1 MAETAERHLTEDDL
15 VTIAAG
21 QDPAPEASAHL
32 RSCATCRHHLEA
44 TDRVLAALAEP
55 VDLHA
60 PPAGVWDAIARDT
73 VDATSDQTPG
83 QTPDQTPGQT
93 SDLASDRPA
102 PATVA
107 FPARPRRRWPVVAAA
122 AAGLVIGA
130 VGAAVVTGVLA
141 SRQEAGPSEA
151 PVAVGEAVLAPVT
164 DDRLEGRAE
173 MLSAPDGSLRLTVDV
188 SGLPREGYYEVWLRD
203 ENASRLMSLGT
214 VAGRTTTLPVPEGVD
229 LERFP
234 VVDVSQEHFDGDPS
248 HSGVTLA
255 AGAMTRA
262 EGSGS

>member
-32 RSCATCRHHLEA
+32 RACASCRRHLEA

-55 VDLHA
+55 VELHV
-60 PPAGVWDAIARDT
+60 PPAGVWDAIARGT
-73 VDATSDQTPG
+73 VDA
-83 QTPDQTPGQT
+83 TPDQTPDRIPDQT

-102 PATVA
+102 PATAA

-130 VGAAVVTGVLA
+130 VGAAVVTGVLV

-151 PVAVGEAVLAPVT
+151 PVAVGEAVLAPVA

-255 AGAMTRA
+255 AGAMTRTG
-262 EGSGS
+262 GSGS

>member
-1 MAETAERHLTEDDL
+1 MAETAERHLTEEDL

-32 RSCATCRHHLEA
+32 RACAACRHHLEA

-55 VDLHA
+55 VELYA

-73 VDATSDQTPG
+73 ADATADRMSDQ
-83 QTPDQTPGQT
+83 
-93 SDLASDRPA
+93 ASDGPV

-107 FPARPRRRWPVVAAA
+107 FPARPRRRSPVVAAA
-122 AAGLVIGA
+122 AAGLVNGA

-141 SRQEAGPSEA
+141 SRQEAGPSETS
-151 PVAVGEAVLAPVT
+151 VAVGEAVLAPVT
-164 DDRLEGRAE
+164 GDRLEGRAE
-173 MLSAPDGSLRLTVDV
+173 MVSAPDGSLRLTVDV

-203 ENASRLMSLGT
+203 ERASRLMSLGT
-214 VAGRTTTLPVPEGVD
+214 VSGRTTTLPVPAGVD

-248 HSGVTLA
+248 HSGQTLA